1 VHLPADLTSSSTRSS
16 PAGARPDQNGLPAVA
31 MVSFRFGGADGVS
44 VAASHWAAALR
55 RLGFRV
61 YTVAGQ
67 GPVDRVVRGL
77 SLEQAVRP
85 SEAALRE
92 ALEPADLVVV
102 ENLCSLPLRPE
113 ATRVVVETIR
123 ARPAILHHHDLP
135 WQRERYAHVEGWP
148 PDDPAWVH
156 VTINQRSR
164 MELAARGIGAL
175 TVYNGFREKPSGRRG
190 ETRRR
195 IRVSPGEMLLLQPTR
210 AIARKRIE
218 VGVSVAEA
226 VGATYWLT
234 GPAEEGFGEQ
244 AERILGAAGCP
255 VRRGLPS
262 GVTVADAYAAADAV
276 VLPSSWEGFG
286 CPLIESA
293 LHRRPLAVSDFPVA
307 EEIVRFGFRW
317 FSVDDP
323 ASLRRWLT
331 RPTQGLIEH
340 NLALA
345 RRHFGLQALT
355 VRLAEVLRHG
365 ERKGWS
371 FGPGWPRR

>member
-1 VHLPADLTSSSTRSS
+1 VHLPAGLTSSSTRSS
-16 PAGARPDQNGLPAVA
+16 PAGARPDQDGLPAVA

-44 VAASHWAAALR
+44 VAASHWATALR

-67 GPVDRVVRGL
+67 GPVDRMVRDL
-77 SLEQAVRP
+77 SLERAGRR
-85 SEAALRE
+85 SGAALRQ
-92 ALEPADLVVV
+92 ALGPADLVVV
-102 ENLCSLPLRPE
+102 ENVCSLPLRPE
-113 ATRVVVETIR
+113 VTRLVVETIR
-123 ARPAILHHHDLP
+123 GRPAILHHHDLP
-135 WQRERYAHVEGWP
+135 WQRERYADVDGWP

-156 VTINQRSR
+156 VTINRRSR
-164 MELAARGIGAL
+164 LELAARGIGAL
-175 TVYNGFREKPSGRRG
+175 TVYNGFQEGLPGRRG
-190 ETRRR
+190 ATRRR
-195 IRVSPGEMLLLQPTR
+195 IRVSPGDMLLLQPTR

-234 GPAEEGFGEQ
+234 GPAEEGFGER
-244 AERILGAAGCP
+244 AEGILGAARCP

-307 EEIVRFGFRW
+307 EEIARFGFRW

-323 ASLRRWLT
+323 SSLRRWLT
-331 RPTQGLIEH
+331 HPTPDLIEH

-355 VRLAEVLRHG
+355 ARLAEVLRRG
-365 ERKGWS
+365 ERKGWP

>member
-1 VHLPADLTSSSTRSS
+1 VHLPADVTSSSTRSS
-16 PAGARPDQNGLPAVA
+16 AANARPEEDGLPAVA

-44 VAASHWAAALR
+44 VAASHWATALR

-67 GPVDRVVRGL
+67 GPVDRVVPDL
-77 SLEQAVRP
+77 SLEPGGRR
-85 SEAALRE
+85 SGAALRE
-92 ALEPADLVVV
+92 ALAPADLVVV
-102 ENLCSLPLRPE
+102 ENVCSLPLRPE
-113 ATRVVVETIR
+113 ATRLVAETIR
-123 ARPAILHHHDLP
+123 GRPAILHHHDLP
-135 WQRERYAHVEGWP
+135 WQRKRYAHVEGWP
-148 PDDPAWVH
+148 PHDPAWVH

-164 MELAARGIGAL
+164 IELAARGIGAL
-175 TVYNGFREKPSGRRG
+175 TVYNGFPEGPPGRRG
-190 ETRRR
+190 ATRRR
-195 IRVSPGEMLLLQPTR
+195 FRMSRGDVLLLQPTR

-226 VGATYWLT
+226 LGATYWLT
-234 GPAEEGFGEQ
+234 GPAEEGFGDR
-244 AERILGAAGCP
+244 ADRILGAAGCP
-255 VRRGLPS
+255 VHRGLPS
-262 GVTVADAYAAADAV
+262 GVSVADAYAAADAV

-307 EEIVRFGFRW
+307 GEISRFGFRW

-331 RPTQGLIEH
+331 HPTSGLIEH

-365 ERKGWS
+365 ERKGWP
-371 FGPGWPRR
+371 FGPRPPRR

>member
-1 VHLPADLTSSSTRSS
+1 VHLPAGLTSRSTRSS
-16 PAGARPDQNGLPAVA
+16 PAGARPDEDGLPAVA

-67 GPVDRVVRGL
+67 GPVDWVVPDL
-77 SLEQAVRP
+77 SLERAGRR
-85 SEAALRE
+85 SGAALRE
-92 ALEPADLVVV
+92 ALAPADLVVV
-102 ENLCSLPLRPE
+102 ENVCSLPLRPE
-113 ATRVVVETIR
+113 ATRLVAETIR
-123 ARPAILHHHDLP
+123 GRPAILHHHDLP

-164 MELAARGIGAL
+164 RELTARGIGAL
-175 TVYNGFREKPSGRRG
+175 TVYNGFGEGPPGRRG
-190 ETRRR
+190 ATRRR
-195 IRVSPGEMLLLQPTR
+195 IRVSPGEVLLLQPTR

-218 VGVSVAEA
+218 VGVWVAEA
-226 VGATYWLT
+226 LGATYWLT
-234 GPAEEGFGEQ
+234 GPAEEGFGDR
-244 AERILGAAGCP
+244 ADRILRAAGCP

-293 LHRRPLAVSDFPVA
+293 LHRRPLAVSDYPVA
-307 EEIVRFGFRW
+307 GEIARFGFRW

-331 RPTQGLIEH
+331 RPTQGLIEN

-355 VRLAEVLRHG
+355 VRLAQVLRHG
-365 ERKGWS
+365 ERR
-371 FGPGWPRR
+371 GWPLGPPRR